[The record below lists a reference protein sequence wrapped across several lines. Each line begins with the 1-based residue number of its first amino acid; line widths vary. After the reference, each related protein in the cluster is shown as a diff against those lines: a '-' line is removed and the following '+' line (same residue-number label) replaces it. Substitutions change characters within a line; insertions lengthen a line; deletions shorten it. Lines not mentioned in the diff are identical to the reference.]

1 MGENNGLRRLVFGMV
16 AEGTL
21 DAEAAMA
28 LLARARDLAPEAP
41 AALSSDVA
49 IIGMAGR
56 FGNAPDLDSFWRML
70 EAGDDCLIEMPERRW
85 PAAMGPRRR
94 GGFLPDE
101 DRFDPLFFRISP
113 TEAAMMDPQ
122 QRLFLETAYHA
133 LEDAGYAERTLSGM
147 RCGVFAGAGAGDYAQ
162 RFRDAGLQSNALG
175 LMGNVTSILAAR
187 ISYFL
192 NLTGPS
198 VALDTACSS
207 SLVAVHLACESLM
220 SGTCDMALAGGVA
233 VISTPQFIGAMT
245 DGGMLSPSDRCAA
258 FDAAA
263 DGFVCGEGA
272 GVVVLKRLADA
283 ERDGDNILGIVR
295 GSGINQDGRTN
306 GITAPSA
313 PSQAAL
319 EEDIYRRR
327 NIDPASITYV
337 ETHGTGTPLGDPIEL
352 EALTSSFRKFTDRV
366 GFCAIGSAKANIG
379 HALTAAGIAG
389 LLKVLLMMR
398 QRRIPPM
405 AGFSSPN
412 PRIDFASSPF
422 TVPTEA
428 RDWEPG
434 GARRAAVSSFGFSGT
449 NAHLVIEEP
458 PARPTR
464 TADAGPFLFLLS
476 ARGEAALRARVSEL
490 AAWLERS
497 DADPTDI
504 ARTLAAGREHHLH
517 RLAVVADDSA
527 SLCVRLRGW
536 LEGKRHA
543 SVLAGEARAEGPGPA
558 LMAFAKTIARDRPDQ
573 ESLCVLGDLY
583 TQGAAFDWTALPGTA
598 SGRRVSLPGYPFER
612 MACGIP
618 PGMAASDAT
627 VERAPAPAPTDNIAA
642 VTTALA
648 RHDAPDLS
656 AQAAAFRAVEAWG
669 RKALAA
675 AYGRMG
681 LFARHVYTVAGLRKA
696 LAIIPSKHRLHDALV
711 DMLARDGALLREGDL
726 LRVRAQAS
734 VNLDTERARLAG
746 AEPELAPF
754 LTLLARCIDALP
766 DLLTGRVTATEVM
779 FPDGRTDL
787 VEPIYQGSRLA
798 EHLNTVLAET
808 VATLAAGLGRPARV
822 IEVGAGTG
830 GATAS
835 ILRLLTERGIAV
847 EYHYT
852 DVSRGFAHLGRTR
865 FGASHDFMR
874 FDVLDIEKNPTGQ
887 GFDAGGFDIAI
898 ASNVLHAC
906 RLIGAALDHAGR
918 LLRPGG
924 WLVLNEVTALQDYAT
939 LTFGLTDGWWA
950 FEDAASRIANA
961 PLLDVAGWQAVMA
974 EAGFPRMD
982 AFGLPGEARERL
994 SQAVMVAERS
1004 TTARVISAP
1013 AVARTAQ
1020 QPPALS
1026 ASPATSGAS
1035 LPETIAREVAILLNM
1050 PVERLDH
1057 RGRFMDY
1064 GIDSILGGQVV
1075 ARLNTVLG
1083 LDLRPIV
1090 LFDHPS
1096 IADLARY
1103 IAREYGDR
1111 VRKLPPTPT
1120 VPPAVPATV
1129 PVATT
1134 PAPSPP
1140 SWSGLTRPSLGT
1152 LPAVRNPEESFLFSQ
1167 AHLTRPPAGGNGQTT
1182 QPVAMVGSSPT
1193 MTREGPAVSEPA
1205 GVGPALAG
1213 PAGAAA
1219 PPPSTAQRDT
1229 RIAVIGTAGR
1239 FADCPDITAFHDML
1253 RQGRSGIT
1261 TVPAD
1266 RWSADAASLPEGVSS
1281 EAQYLKWGG
1290 FLRDAAD
1297 FDPLFFRM
1305 SGKEA
1310 ELTDPQHRVFLT
1322 EAWRALED
1330 AGYAEQELDGRR
1342 CGVFV
1347 GAYGGDYT
1355 HRMTDLGIVPEAFA
1369 FMGNAAAIL
1378 SGRIAYVLNLKG
1390 PCMAVDTA
1398 CSSSLSAIHLACRS
1412 LLDGECEMALAG
1424 GVFLTTTMGFNT
1436 AAAKAGMLSPNGACR
1451 AFDADADGFVP
1462 GEGAGV
1468 VVLKPYA
1475 RALADGDHIEAVII
1489 ASAMNQ
1495 DGKTN
1500 GITAPSADS
1509 QAALET
1515 EVYGKAGI
1523 NPDAIGYIEA
1533 HGTGTRLGDPIEVEG
1548 LTRAFRRWTDR
1559 TGFCVLGSVKTNIGH
1574 AAHAAGIAGFL
1585 KAVLSVRHRT
1595 FFPSLHFR
1603 SENPALHLSESPFV
1617 VNTALRPWETNG
1629 APRMAGVSSFGFSGT
1644 NVHILLVEPDAEP
1657 VHAVADEPCLITLS
1671 ARSPASLARRIADLR
1686 TWLET
1691 HTPALADLARTLNAG
1706 RCHFDHRWAA
1716 VVASVADLRA
1726 ALASGE
1732 PANTGPAFLL
1742 EAAATYLRTGD
1753 VPAEAIPAA
1762 GRRISLP
1769 TYPFEMR
1776 RYWLDR
1782 EGDTPPPA
1790 CATAEPA
1797 RANYLV
1803 PDWQR
1808 EPLPAGTLPGPIWLL
1823 ADGDG
1828 LGRELAALWRG
1839 QGIRVTEVT
1848 QSNLTDRRRLD
1859 GAPTSVV
1866 NLLGLNDQ
1874 GSELGRGEQAVFATL
1889 RALFN
1894 DPVPVLYVHRGG
1906 PARESVQALRRS
1918 ARFDGARVDLRL
1930 LRLDDALPATGALAA
1945 MISAELAAP
1954 HGAETEAAVRDGNRL
1969 VRRMVAA
1976 IPRSAA
1982 PLRQGAHVLIT
1993 GGGGVLA
2000 GLFARRLALEAKARI
2015 TLVGRSPANDAVR
2028 TTLADCPGALY
2039 QQADVTDLGALTAVV
2054 AEARRV
2060 HGPVHGVIHAAGVP
2074 AVTSLRDSDWPG
2086 VAACLAPKVAGTV
2099 TLDRVLRDEPL
2110 DFFVLFSSL
2119 AGELG
2124 DFGQG
2129 AYACGNAFCD
2139 RFAAWRDT
2147 NRPGQTIALGWP
2159 LWREGRGVLS
2169 AEGERIYLATSGM
2182 PYLETEQGWQA
2193 FLDALTM
2200 GQPQVA
2206 VVPGDAAKALALFGT
2221 RPVAAAHAP
2230 IPGAPAAAPAAAVS
2244 APVAPVSA
2252 GVAPVTADPDLPATV
2267 RRDLTELISRL
2278 MKVDEDLL
2286 SQTAGLAEF
2295 GFDSIA
2301 LKEFSVRL
2309 GEVYGITI
2317 SPAVFFARGTIE
2329 ALADYLIESHLAEV
2343 LAHHAVKAEPAV
2355 APPPPIRK
2363 AGRDEPIAI
2372 IGISGRFPRSPDLE
2386 TFWQHLEAGT
2396 DLVGPL
2402 PDGRDLASRGGYD
2415 RGTLQGGFLD
2425 RIDTF
2430 DAPFFRISPR
2440 EACFLDPQ
2448 HRLAIEAVWHCVE
2461 DAGLRM
2467 GALAGRPVGVFFGP
2481 QINEYGAII
2490 PDRDAARAQIALGN
2504 IATMLPNRISYLF
2517 DLRGPSEAIDT
2528 ACSSSLVAV
2537 NRAIRA
2543 LQAGECEMA
2552 LAGGVS
2558 LVLTAE
2564 SIVSTMELGVVSP
2577 DGRCHSFD
2585 SRANGYVKGEGVGVV
2600 LLKPLSRAEADGD
2613 VIHAVILGSAENH
2626 GGHAHSLTAPNGTAQ
2641 AALIATA
2648 LRRAGVAS
2656 DTIGYVEAHG
2666 TGTEL
2671 GDPVEV
2677 MALKEAFGTTAEPG
2691 SVRDRACLLG
2701 TVKTNIGHLE
2711 PASGVAGLLK
2721 AVLALEHRVLPASL
2735 HFRQL
2740 NPLIDFANTPFAVAD
2755 ATRPWEALIDR
2766 DGAALPRR
2774 AGVSSFGLGGSNAH
2788 VVLEEYAPRVAA
2800 EADPTAVLLVVSARD
2815 RDRLQASLRRLVDFC
2830 RRHPLL
2836 SARDVAHTLAVG
2848 REVMAHRAAILWR
2861 MGEVLADRFDGA
2873 AGAVGS
2879 GSGTAGVWIGSVT
2892 KPGIG
2897 RAQADRGPGVMM
2909 DLAAAGQWD
2918 RVAALWVE
2926 GADLPATATRGRR
2939 IALPGY
2945 PFAPSRFWFDRAP
2958 GGASVAA
2965 GPVAPVQEHARS
2977 AKPVAVAPAVSR
2989 APVLPE
2995 RQEAIAGAG
3004 DQSVT
3009 QASRP
3014 VAVSVPP
3021 TLVANRSETSVR
3033 AVVRRHLAAALYLD
3047 EAQLDEH
3054 AGFADLGLDSIL
3066 AVELTKSLN
3075 DELGTALQATRL
3087 YDHVNIVELAA
3098 YLAGEPGLAP
3108 VVAEPSNAMPL
3119 DAVRD
3124 IVRRHLAQALYLD
3137 ESQIDDQAG
3146 FVDLGLD
3153 SILAVELT
3161 RALNEELGTD
3171 LQATRLYDHPNATE
3185 LAAFLHGSL
3194 TDRAAT
3200 TLDPAASPVL
3210 AFLRERLALFGA
3222 PDLSA
3227 TTRLDTIALQP
3238 AEAKAILDAI
3248 TDQFG
3253 CALTEADVA
3262 RCRDLGALAALIV
3275 ARSTPAPVVTVPPPP
3290 PVPAARE
3297 VPPPAVVPAPPTQAP
3312 LAIDTATPDV
3322 AIIGYACRLPGARDA
3337 DAFWDHLRAGDL
3349 AVTPFPPE
3357 DWRREAYAGA
3367 LRALGS
3373 DMTPWGGYV
3382 AGVDRFDARFFSIR
3396 AEQARLMDP
3405 QQRLFLETAWH
3416 ALEMGGQTRAMLDG
3430 AACGVFVGGG
3440 SSDYGRVL
3448 EADHGPP
3455 SGETLFGNIAS
3466 ILAAR
3471 IAYFLNLHGPCVAL
3485 DTACSSGLV
3494 ALHAGWRAIRDG
3506 ECDMALVGGV
3516 NLLLTPQMHVLTGSA
3531 GMLSRA
3537 GQCRSFD
3544 DSADGFVPAEGIVT
3558 LVLKRLDRALA
3569 DGDPIQGV
3577 INGVAINQNGTTAGI
3592 TAPSAKAQTRLLRS
3606 AYARGAIPLD
3616 QVGLVEAHGTGTR
3629 IGDALE
3635 FDALRTVFADAQVP
3649 EGAVVLGS
3657 AKPAIG
3663 HSFAASGLASVV
3675 KLLLAMRHQA
3685 IPPTIGVDRANRH
3698 MALAGSPFRINK
3710 SLEAWPAPAGG
3721 RRMAAATAYGLS
3733 GTNAHVILSEPPH
3746 PAPIA
3751 RFGRT
3756 EHLLVVSGTD
3766 AAALGRQIEALAA
3779 ALEHDRPD
3787 LTDLA
3792 YTLGV
3797 RRTHFAARAA
3807 FVARDLVDFRA
3818 QLAAWPAFAPLTGA
3832 LADLAARY
3840 RDGGTLD
3847 WAELYPAGTVCRLP
3861 PYRFASDR
3869 HWPGASDV
3877 GDTPRDVPGDTPVDV
3892 PAAEARPAPD
3902 TLLPTLL
3909 PIVARGLSVD
3919 PALVTSDTPFDT
3931 LGLTS
3936 VAAVTLMRDAE
3947 LAFGVSLPVIAL
3959 WDHPT
3964 PAQLA
3969 AYIATRPRVTAEPAL
3984 LALAGRTASGE
3995 HDPVVPVR
4003 AEGDGPISFWVHGGP
4018 GDTNWITELA
4028 RLSPPNHRI
4037 FGMEALGLDGE
4048 AEPLPTVEAM
4058 ADHYMAAILRT
4069 QPVGPYR
4076 IGGYSA
4082 GGAIAFEVVRRLI
4095 QAGHGVECLTLLDAN
4110 APGNA
4115 GLADMQAAFGPGY
4128 VHLVVGG
4135 WLATRWGADRALTLA
4150 DLAGLDKEGM
4160 LERVLDHLFTHAQPP
4175 LPRADV
4181 RRMLVALDRVGWTVG
4196 QALREYRPTRLD
4208 RPVDVVMIACEAG
4221 MAGGENPLGLPDAAA
4236 ARDYREGWDALFM
4249 TPIRQVAIDC
4259 DHFSLFRGAAADA
4272 LRAHL
4277 ADASADRV
4285 TDVVLALVRETLPDV
4300 PAELVVAARSMTEL
4314 GATSIDR
4321 VDVATLAM
4329 ESLGVRVPNEA
4340 LAGVASIGDLIELLR
4355 QYAGHG

>member
-1 MGENNGLRRLVFGMV
+1 MAENNGLRRLVFGMV

-28 LLARARDLAPEAP
+28 LLARAKDLAPEPSAP
-41 AALSSDVA
+41 VSRDIA
-49 IIGMAGR
+49 IVGMAGR

-70 EAGDDCLIEMPERRW
+70 ESGDDCLIEMPERRW

-113 TEAAMMDPQ
+113 TEAAMTDPQ

-192 NLTGPS
+192 NLKGPS

-245 DGGMLSPSDRCAA
+245 DGGMLSPNDRCAA
-258 FDAAA
+258 FDATA

-327 NIDPASITYV
+327 SIDPASITYV

-398 QRRIPPM
+398 HRRIPPM

-422 TVPTEA
+422 TVPTVA
-428 RDWEPG
+428 RDWEPAG
-434 GARRAAVSSFGFSGT
+434 PRRAAVSSFGFSGT

-458 PARPTR
+458 PARSARP
-464 TADAGPFLFLLS
+464 AKAGPFLFLLS
-476 ARGEAALRARVSEL
+476 ARGEAALRARASAL

-497 DADPTDI
+497 DAEPADI
-504 ARTLAAGREHHLH
+504 ATTLAAGREHHVH
-517 RLAVVADDSA
+517 RLAVVADDIT
-527 SLCVRLRGW
+527 SLRDRLSGW
-536 LEGKRHA
+536 LDGQRHA

-583 TQGAAFDWTALPGTA
+583 TQGAAFDWTALPGA
-598 SGRRVSLPGYPFER
+598 SAGRRVSLPGYPFER

-618 PGMAASDAT
+618 AGAEAEPPPAAIAEVIKD
-627 VERAPAPAPTDNIAA
+627 RPPAVTPLDGLSA

-656 AQAAAFRAVEAWG
+656 AQAGAFRAVEAWG
-669 RKALAA
+669 RKALSA
-675 AYGRMG
+675 AYDRMG
-681 LFARHVYTVAGLRKA
+681 LYGRRVHTVGGLRKR
-696 LAIIPSKHRLHDALV
+696 LGIIPSKQRLHDALV
-711 DMLARDGALLREGDL
+711 DMLVRDGTLLREGDL
-726 LRVRAQAS
+726 LRIRQPAATA
-734 VNLDTERARLAG
+734 LDAERARLSA

-798 EHLNTVLAET
+798 EHLNTVLAEA
-808 VATLAAGLGRPARV
+808 VATLSAGLGRPARV
-822 IEVGAGTG
+822 IELGAGTG

-852 DVSRGFAHLGRTR
+852 DISRGFAHLGRTR

-874 FDVLDIEKNPTGQ
+874 FDVLDIEKDPAAQ
-887 GFDAGGFDIAI
+887 GFEPGAFDIVV

-906 RLIGAALDHAGR
+906 RLIGAALDHASR

-950 FEDAASRIANA
+950 FEDAASRIVNA
-961 PLLDVAGWQAVMA
+961 PLLDVGGWQAAMA
-974 EAGFPRMD
+974 AAGFPRMD
-982 AFGLPGEARERL
+982 AFGLPGEARDRL

-1004 TTARVISAP
+1004 GVAATPVTALVTSQDLA
-1013 AVARTAQ
+1013 AA
-1020 QPPALS
+1020 
-1026 ASPATSGAS
+1026 ASPGADGAS
-1035 LPETIAREVAILLNM
+1035 LPELIAREVAILLNM

-1075 ARLNTVLG
+1075 AQLNKALG

-1096 IADLARY
+1096 IADLARH

-1111 VRKLPPTPT
+1111 VRK
-1120 VPPAVPATV
+1120 VPPPPA
-1129 PVATT
+1129 AQ
-1134 PAPSPP
+1134 APDPSAR
-1140 SWSGLTRPSLGT
+1140 SWSGLTRPPLG
-1152 LPAVRNPEESFLFSQ
+1152 S
-1167 AHLTRPPAGGNGQTT
+1167 PPAGQKGQTE
-1182 QPVAMVGSSPT
+1182 QSVAMVGSSPT
-1193 MTREGPAVSEPA
+1193 MTGEEPA
-1205 GVGPALAG
+1205 S
-1213 PAGAAA
+1213 
-1219 PPPSTAQRDT
+1219 PSSGSHPDT
-1229 RIAVIGTAGR
+1229 RIAVIGMAGR
-1239 FADCPDITAFHDML
+1239 FADCPDIAAFHDML

-1515 EVYGKAGI
+1515 EVYEKAGI

-1585 KAVLSVRHRT
+1585 KAVLTVRHRT

-1617 VNTALRPWETNG
+1617 VNTVLRPWETDG

-1644 NVHILLVEPDAEP
+1644 NVHILLAEPDEEP
-1657 VHAVADEPCLITLS
+1657 VLAVADEPCLITLS

-1686 TWLET
+1686 AWLET
-1691 HTPALADLARTLNAG
+1691 HTPALADMARTLNGG
-1706 RCHFDHRWAA
+1706 RSHFDHRWAA
-1716 VVASVADLRA
+1716 VVGSVADLRA
-1726 ALASGE
+1726 ALASGA
-1732 PANTGPAFLL
+1732 PASTGSGFLR

-1753 VPAEAIPAA
+1753 VPAEAIPAG

-1782 EGDTPPPA
+1782 EGDMPPA
-1790 CATAEPA
+1790 VSQASPA

-1803 PDWQR
+1803 TDWQA
-1808 EPLPAGTLPGPIWLL
+1808 EPLPTAALPGPIWLL

-1828 LGRELAALWRG
+1828 PGPALAALWRG
-1839 QGIRVTEVT
+1839 QGHRVTEVAPAD
-1848 QSNLTDRRRLD
+1848 LVDRRRLD
-1859 GAPTSVV
+1859 GAPAGVV
-1866 NLLGLNDQ
+1866 NLLGLNDL
-1874 GSELGRGEQAVFATL
+1874 GTDLGRGEQAVFATL

-1894 DPVPVLYVHRGG
+1894 DPVQVLHVHRGG
-1906 PARESVQALRRS
+1906 PARECVQALRRS
-1918 ARFDGARVDLRL
+1918 ARFDGAQVDLRL
-1930 LRLDDALPATGALAA
+1930 LRLDGALPTTGALAS

-1954 HGAETEAAVRDGNRL
+1954 HGAETEVAIRDGNRL

-1976 IPRSAA
+1976 FPGPSV
-1982 PLRQGAHVLIT
+1982 PLRQGAHILIT

-2000 GLFARRLALEAKARI
+2000 GLFARRLVREAKARI
-2015 TLVGRSPANDAVR
+2015 TLIGRSPANDAVR
-2028 TTLADCPGALY
+2028 ATLAACPGALY
-2039 QQADVTDLGALTAVV
+2039 RQADVTDLGSLAAVV
-2054 AEARRV
+2054 AEARGV

-2074 AVTSLRDSDWPG
+2074 AVTSLRDSGWPD
-2086 VAACLAPKVAGTV
+2086 VAACLAPKVVGTL
-2099 TLDRVLRDEPL
+2099 TLDRVLGDEPL

-2147 NRPGQTIALGWP
+2147 NRPGRTIALGWP

-2193 FLDALTM
+2193 FLDALAM
-2200 GQPQVA
+2200 GHAQVA
-2206 VVPGDAAKALALFGT
+2206 VVPGDPAKALALFAT
-2221 RPVAAAHAP
+2221 RPVAAAGVPMQGAPVRSPASQVPAAPLSVGAAP
-2230 IPGAPAAAPAAAVS
+2230 IA
-2244 APVAPVSA
+2244 
-2252 GVAPVTADPDLPATV
+2252 TDPDLPATV
-2267 RRDLTELISRL
+2267 RRGLTALISRL

-2286 SQTAGLAEF
+2286 SPTAGLAEF

-2301 LKEFSVRL
+2301 LKGFSVRL

-2329 ALADYLIESHLAEV
+2329 ALADYLVESHPAEV
-2343 LAHHAVKAEPAV
+2343 TAHHAVRTEPPPAPV
-2355 APPPPIRK
+2355 AAPPPPVRK

-2372 IGISGRFPRSPDLE
+2372 IGISGRFPRSPDLD

-2415 RGTLQGGFLD
+2415 RGALQGGFLD

-2648 LRRAGVAS
+2648 LRRAGVPS

-2677 MALKEAFGTTAEPG
+2677 MALKEAFGVTAEPG

-2755 ATRPWEALIDR
+2755 ATRPWDALIDGN
-2766 DGAALPRR
+2766 GAALPRR

-2788 VVLEEYAPRVAA
+2788 VVLEEYAPHIAG
-2800 EADPTAVLLVVSARD
+2800 DPDPAAVLLVVSARD
-2815 RDRLQASLRRLVDFC
+2815 RDRLQASLRRLADFA

-2836 SARDVAHTLAVG
+2836 PVRDVAHTLAVG

-2861 MGEVLADRFDGA
+2861 SGETLADRFDGS

-2879 GSGTAGVWIGSVT
+2879 GSGAAGVWIGSVT
-2892 KPGIG
+2892 RPGIG
-2897 RAQADRGPGVMM
+2897 RAEADRGPGMM
-2909 DLAAAGQWD
+2909 TDLAAAGQWD

-2926 GADLPATATRGRR
+2926 GADLPVTATRGRR

-2958 GGASVAA
+2958 GGSPGAA
-2965 GPVAPVQEHARS
+2965 GQAPAGPAAPVQEHARS
-2977 AKPVAVAPAVSR
+2977 ARPAAVAPAVPR
-2989 APVLPE
+2989 APVQPE
-2995 RQEAIAGAG
+2995 RQEAMAGAG
-3004 DQSVT
+3004 DQAVT

-3014 VAVSVPP
+3014 VVPLGP
-3021 TLVANRSETSVR
+3021 VTGRSETAVR

-3087 YDHVNIVELAA
+3087 YDHANIVELAG

-3119 DAVRD
+3119 EAVRD

-3146 FVDLGLD
+3146 FADLGLD

-3171 LQATRLYDHPNATE
+3171 LQATRLYDHPNAAE
-3185 LAAFLHGSL
+3185 LAVFLHGSL
-3194 TDRAAT
+3194 TDRAT
-3200 TLDPAASPVL
+3200 TTVDPAAAPAL
-3210 AFLRERLALFGA
+3210 AFLRERLAPFGA
-3222 PDLSA
+3222 PNLSA

-3238 AEAKAILDAI
+3238 ADAKAILDAI

-3262 RCRDLGALAALIV
+3262 RCRDLGSLAGLIV
-3275 ARSTPAPVVTVPPPP
+3275 ARSTPAPVVTASPPP
-3290 PVPAARE
+3290 PVPAARA
-3297 VPPPAVVPAPPTQAP
+3297 VPPPVPATPTQAP
-3312 LAIDTATPDV
+3312 AALDTATPDV
-3322 AIIGYACRLPGARDA
+3322 AIIGYACRLPGAPDA
-3337 DAFWDHLRAGDL
+3337 DAFWDHLRAGDI

-3416 ALEMGGQTRAMLDG
+3416 ALEMGGQTRALLDG

-3544 DSADGFVPAEGIVT
+3544 DAADGFVPAEGIVT

-3592 TAPSAKAQTRLLRS
+3592 TAPSAKAQTRLLRA

-3635 FDALRTVFADAQVP
+3635 FDALRTVFAEAGVP

-3675 KLLLAMRHQA
+3675 KLLLAMRHQV
-3685 IPPTIGVDRANRH
+3685 IPLTLGVDQANGH

-3710 SLEAWPAPAGG
+3710 ALEPWSSPSGG

-3733 GTNAHVILSEPPH
+3733 GTNAHVVLSEPPAR
-3746 PAPIA
+3746 APTA
-3751 RFGRT
+3751 RSSRM
-3756 EHLLVVSGTD
+3756 EHLLVVSATD
-3766 AAALGRQIEALAA
+3766 PTALGRQIEALAT

-3787 LTDLA
+3787 IADLA
-3792 YTLGV
+3792 YTLGA

-3807 FVARDLVDFRA
+3807 FVARDMADFRA
-3818 QLAAWPAFAPLTGA
+3818 QLAAWPAVAPPKGA
-3832 LADLAARY
+3832 LAELAARY

-3847 WAELYPAGTVCRLP
+3847 WADLYPAGTVCRLP
-3861 PYRFASDR
+3861 PYRFSPDR
-3869 HWPGASDV
+3869 HWPGAPEA
-3877 GDTPRDVPGDTPVDV
+3877 GDTP
-3892 PAAEARPAPD
+3892 AAIAPTTPD
-3902 TLLPTLL
+3902 TLLQTLL

-3919 PALVTSDTPFDT
+3919 PALVTSDTSFDT

-3947 LAFGVSLPVIAL
+3947 VAFGVSLPVIAL

-3969 AYIATRPRVTAEPAL
+3969 AYIASRPPATAEPAL
-3984 LALAGRTASGE
+3984 LAQAGRTASGA

-4018 GDTNWITELA
+4018 GDTNWVTELA
-4028 RLSPPNHRI
+4028 RLSPPDHRI
-4037 FGMEALGLDGE
+4037 FGLEALGLDGE

-4058 ADHYMAAILRT
+4058 AAHYTAAILRT

-4082 GGAIAFEVVRRLI
+4082 GGAIAFDVVRRLI
-4095 QAGHGVECLTLLDAN
+4095 RAGHGVERLTLLDAN

-4135 WLATRWGADRALTLA
+4135 WLATRWGADRALTLG

-4160 LERVLDHLFTHAQPP
+4160 LERVLDHLFAHASPP

-4181 RRMLVALDRVGWTVG
+4181 RRMLVALDRVGWSVG
-4196 QALREYRPTRLD
+4196 QALRDYRPTRLD
-4208 RPVDVVMIACEAG
+4208 GLVDVVMIACEAG
-4221 MAGGENPLGLPDAAA
+4221 MAGGENPLGLPDTAA
-4236 ARDYREGWDALFM
+4236 ARDYRDGWDALF
-4249 TPIRQVAIDC
+4249 VAPMRVIPLAC
-4259 DHFSLFRGAAADA
+4259 DHFSLFRGEAADA

-4277 ADASADRV
+4277 ADAPADRV
-4285 TDVVLALVRETLPDV
+4285 TEIVLALVRETLPDV
-4300 PAELVVAARSMTEL
+4300 PADLVVPARSMTEL

-4340 LAGVASIGDLIELLR
+4340 LAGVASIGDLIDLLR
-4355 QYAGHG
+4355 QHAGHG